1 MIDNQLELFGI
12 LVSFTFTVLVLSY
25 ALGDNLLFRLAVHI
39 FIGAAAGYAAA
50 VALKDVLLPR
60 LGAMSQTQMMVAL
73 IWILLLGM
81 KLFGSS
87 PRISRIGNLAAAL
100 MVGVGAAVAVGGAI
114 QGTLVPQVSAASNFF
129 NSASYQENTMQALIW
144 GGFALVGTITSLAHF
159 HFSAKAVPNQIPK
172 RARWIELISMVG
184 QVFISIALGVIFAG
198 VYSAALLAL
207 IERFNFI
214 VEMID
219 MF

>member
-1 MIDNQLELFGI
+1 MIENQLELFGI
-12 LVSFTFTVLVLSY
+12 LISFTFTVLVLSY
-25 ALGDNLLFRLAVHI
+25 ALGDNLLFRLAIHL

-50 VALKDVLLPR
+50 VALKEVLIPR
-60 LGAMSQTQMMVAL
+60 IGSMNQTQMVVAL
-73 IWILLLGM
+73 FWVFLLGM

-114 QGTLVPQVSAASNFF
+114 QGTLLPQISAASSFF
-129 NSASYQENTMQALIW
+129 DSASYKTQMQALVW
-144 GGFALVGTITSLAHF
+144 GSFALVGTISSLAHF
-159 HFSAKAVPNQIPK
+159 HFGAKAVPNQIPK
-172 RARWIELISMVG
+172 RARWIEIISKVG

-207 IERFNFI
+207 IERFSFI
-214 VEMID
+214 VQIID

>member
-1 MIDNQLELFGI
+1 MIDSQLDLFGI

-50 VALKDVLLPR
+50 VALRDVLLPR
-60 LGAMSQTQMMVAL
+60 LGAMNPTQMMVAL
-73 IWILLLGM
+73 LWILLLAM
-81 KLFGSS
+81 KLFGST

-129 NSASYQENTMQALIW
+129 NSASYDNPLQALVW
-144 GGFALVGTITSLAHF
+144 GSFALVGTITSLAHF
-159 HFSAKAVPNQIPK
+159 HFNAKAVPNQIPK
-172 RARWIELISMVG
+172 RARLIELVSMVG

-207 IERFNFI
+207 IERFYFI
-214 VEMID
+214 VQMID
-219 MF
+219 SF

>member
-1 MIDNQLELFGI
+1 MIDNQMELFGI

-39 FIGAAAGYAAA
+39 FIGATAGYAAA
-50 VALKDVLLPR
+50 VALKDVLIPR
-60 LGAMSQTQMMVAL
+60 LGAMNQTQMMVAL

-81 KLFGSS
+81 KLFGAS
-87 PRISRIGNLAAAL
+87 PRISRVGNIAAAL

-129 NSASYQENTMQALIW
+129 NSASYQNPIQALVW
-144 GGFALVGTITSLAHF
+144 GSFALVGTITSLAHF

-207 IERFNFI
+207 IERFNFVVQI
-214 VEMID
+214 ID
-219 MF
+219 SF